1 MPRDGK
7 QVSVLVA
14 TSPFLPSCHSEAPW
28 GRESEGENWGAGVPK
43 SQRNGREWDERVGER
58 SKSSFLQRRGGE
70 ELFDGQ
76 ERELLFIS
84 APTLRTAPLGVR
96 KGNRDLL
103 QHEDREQLLAG
114 FRGRPCF
121 RVRTRESSPGNGE
134 PLYPDGGTGG
144 ALRCLTLLETYRS
157 FNGLFNALFSR

>member
-1 MPRDGK
+1 MQPLHFSPLAILKHPGEENRRGK
-7 QVSVLVA
+7 IGVLGFQRV
-14 TSPFLPSCHSEAPW
+14 
-28 GRESEGENWGAGVPK
+28 RETE
-43 SQRNGREWDERVGER
+43 NGREWDERVGER

-103 QHEDREQLLAG
+103 QHEDRGQLLAG
-114 FRGRPCF
+114 SRGRPCF